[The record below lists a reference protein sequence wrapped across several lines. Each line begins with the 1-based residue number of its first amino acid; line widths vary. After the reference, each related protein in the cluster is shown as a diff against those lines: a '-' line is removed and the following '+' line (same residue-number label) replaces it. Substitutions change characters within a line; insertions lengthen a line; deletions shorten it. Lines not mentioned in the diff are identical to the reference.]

1 MSSFDQLW
9 AHDLEAA
16 MFAAIGEPDEE
27 PNESVEAVSAAEVA
41 VEKCSKAPQTEEWE
55 LELEKARQEWELELE
70 KARQTSIARR
80 VARTERRVREIRQ
93 RGAAKEAARIA
104 VLIAIRATKKAKKAK
119 RKAKKAA
126 KYAKMASDR
135 WSHCMTWA
143 DCDAPIP
150 GWFLVQEKITPAEQK
165 SSLKASSL
173 SWYPWMV

>member
-55 LELEKARQEWELELE
+55 LELEKARQ
-70 KARQTSIARR
+70 TSIARR

-93 RGAAKEAARIA
+93 RGAAKKAARMA
-104 VLIAIRATKKAKKAK
+104 VVIAIRAAKKAKKAK

-150 GWFLVQEKITPAEQK
+150 GWFLVQEKITPTVQK